1 VSARRH
7 ARRASRGRRSP
18 GNGSVAHRRCVHETA
33 EEPVPLARRCQPAE
47 VWVDS
52 EQRRPV
58 VDRYQHAWCAGRG
71 DPWRVGRM
79 RVVRGEPERGDDR
92 GALVRCQVTQR
103 DEALVEPHL
112 DAGGAADR
120 DGVERAPAVVLAVVQ
135 LAQRG
140 AGQPDGLRGNG
151 AVAAAGQFGGGGE
164 EPDRPATVR
173 RPPRAEER
181 RVRGAGRSSDRT
193 PVRVRRRRVVVGD
206 GRGAAAPAVA
216 PHARINHRDIRPGH
230 RPTFDAQ
237 RTGNRERRSADSRTW
252 PQRPTERVPERT
264 VLPQPVPSCT
274 G

>member
-1 VSARRH
+1 MPAGP
-7 ARRASRGRRSP
+7 RRAEASTLAGRPRVSP
-18 GNGSVAHRRCVHETA
+18 CSTSIATVCAPVVVEQVGGQAAGAVGVGDVLVDTDRRREHPRRTRSVAHRRSVHETA

-47 VWVDS
+47 VWADS

-79 RVVRGEPERGDDR
+79 RIVRGEPERGDDR
-92 GALVRCQVTQR
+92 GALVRCRVTQR

-120 DGVERAPAVVLAVVQ
+120 DGVERAPADVLAVVQ

-181 RVRGAGRSSDRT
+181 RVRGASRSSDRT
-193 PVRVRRRRVVVGD
+193 PVRV
-206 GRGAAAPAVA
+206 GA
-216 PHARINHRDIRPGH
+216 
-230 RPTFDAQ
+230 
-237 RTGNRERRSADSRTW
+237 
-252 PQRPTERVPERT
+252 
-264 VLPQPVPSCT
+264 
-274 G
+274 